1 MFREMLRSRQALSG
15 AECVD
20 VLKRSLRGVLSVAGE
35 DGYPY
40 GMPMNHWYCEDDGH
54 IYFHGGRM
62 GHKIDAVAKD
72 DRVSFCALDE
82 GVRQA
87 GDWALTFRSVVVF
100 GRLRPVEDHAR
111 AMEISRQLSYKFTR
125 DEAYIDEEIR
135 RSGPGTL
142 CLELIPEH
150 MTGKRVKES

>member
-1 MFREMLRSRQALSG
+1 MFRAMLRGKQALSE

-40 GMPMNHWYCEDDGH
+40 GMPMNHWYCEEDGH
-54 IYFHGGRM
+54 IYFHGGRK
-62 GHKIDAVAKD
+62 GHKIDAVAAD
-72 DRVSFCALDE
+72 DRVCFCALDDGFREE
-82 GVRQA
+82 GE
-87 GDWALTFRSVVVF
+87 WALRFRSVVVF
-100 GRLRPVEDHAR
+100 GRLRPVEDHER
-111 AMEISRQLSYKFTR
+111 ALEISRRLSRKFTR
-125 DEAYIDEEIR
+125 DEAYIEAEIR